1 MRQNDP
7 ESFLLAIETFL
18 KSNLNTEIA
27 SLNTEKND
35 AIVLKAIS
43 TDAYFLQTLND
54 KVANY
59 NPYILIGLDDI
70 GSEGTGPSTAKIL
83 TFSIIIILQD
93 SIEDLMIGRR
103 MLRYG
108 RVLEDLLNRSFNKII
123 PHATFRINSLVPIAI
138 TSVNSNDP
146 YRAVGAQVVAALG

>member
-1 MRQNDP
+1 VKIDP
-7 ESFLLAIETFL
+7 ESYLLAIETFL
-18 KSNLNTEIA
+18 KANLNTEITD
-27 SLNTEKND
+27 LNTEKND
-35 AIVLKAIS
+35 AIVLKSIS

-70 GSEGTGPSTAKIL
+70 QSVGIGPATGKKMI
-83 TFSIIIILQD
+83 FSIVIIIQD
-93 SIEDLMIGRR
+93 SIEDLLIGRR

-123 PHATFRINSLVPIAI
+123 CHATFTIQSLVPIAI
-138 TSVNSNDP
+138 TSVNTNDP
-146 YRAVGAQVVAALG
+146 YRAVGVQVETTLG